1 MSASS
6 ANSML
11 GWLLVLC
18 IGVGASAWQ
27 LMEPPGA
34 HGGHHD
40 AHGHAAGSGP
50 QPMFSWQPHEA
61 RRIELRA
68 PDRSVDMVLTDAGW
82 QGAPAGFD
90 AEAFVTMFARARAD
104 RRFEPSPDDDYGLE
118 PGIMTV
124 LVKDA
129 GQRVLAGLIVGDSLP
144 DGIGRYVRGMADSD
158 ITVIPDYQIRPL
170 LQAAGAPD
178 AGRHPADMQQ
188 AGHAMADGHAMAVQ
202 QAAPQAGASQTQAG
216 PETTR
221 SITPEGSASMAENH
235 VN

>member
-6 ANSML
+6 AKSML
-11 GWLLVLC
+11 GWLLVLF

-27 LMEPPGA
+27 LMEPSERRD
-34 HGGHHD
+34 HD
-40 AHGHAAGSGP
+40 GHGHAAGSGP

-82 QGAPAGFD
+82 QGEPAGFD
-90 AEAFVTMFARARAD
+90 AQAFVTMFSRARAD

-118 PGIMTV
+118 PGAMTV
-124 LVKDA
+124 LVRDA

-144 DGIGRYVRGMADSD
+144 DGIGRYVRGMADQD
-158 ITVIPDYQIRPL
+158 ITVIPDYQVRPL
-170 LQAAGAPD
+170 LQAVDVPLVD
-178 AGRHPADMQQ
+178 TPQADQQERAARQ
-188 AGHAMADGHAMAVQ
+188 AGT
-202 QAAPQAGASQTQAG
+202 SQAG
-216 PETTR
+216 PGLSESR
-221 SITPEGSASMAENH
+221 SITLEGSASMASNH

>member
-6 ANSML
+6 GKTTL
-11 GWLLVLC
+11 GWLLVLF

-27 LMEPPGA
+27 LMAPS
-34 HGGHHD
+34 GHD
-40 AHGHAAGSGP
+40 GRDEHGHAAGGGP

-90 AEAFVTMFARARAD
+90 AQAFVTMFSRARAD

-118 PGIMTV
+118 PGAMTV
-124 LVKDA
+124 LVRNA
-129 GQRVLAGLIVGDSLP
+129 GQRVLAGLIVGDLLP

-158 ITVIPDYQIRPL
+158 ITVIPDYQVRPL
-170 LQAAGAPD
+170 LHAVDVALAGT
-178 AGRHPADMQQ
+178 
-188 AGHAMADGHAMAVQ
+188 
-202 QAAPQAGASQTQAG
+202 PQAGEQAAAARQAGAGQAG
-216 PETTR
+216 PGPAESR
-221 SITPEGSASMAENH
+221 NAALEDGASMASNH